1 MSDLAR
7 KFEGRVLALATAHRL
22 VTEGGWTPTSLV
34 RLLGTLFAPY
44 LARVTLRGSDVLLEP
59 DPAFGLSMAL
69 HELLTNACQHG
80 SLASPRGHVAIDWT
94 VSRTSLGLT
103 LNLQWKETGG
113 DAPKRNLRNGFGL
126 RIVKMAIERQLNGQ
140 VEQTFDRDG
149 AAVRL
154 TVPLTQER
162 WSQFGTTSAG
172 EPQQESAAQ

>member
-1 MSDLAR
+1 
-7 KFEGRVLALATAHRL
+7 V
-22 VTEGGWTPTSLV
+22 PTS
-34 RLLGTLFAPY
+34 TA
-44 LARVTLRGSDVLLEP
+44 AT
-59 DPAFGLSMAL
+59 
-69 HELLTNACQHG
+69 
-80 SLASPRGHVAIDWT
+80 SPGGRVAIDWT

-113 DAPKRNLRNGFGL
+113 DAPKRNPRNGFGL

-149 AAVRL
+149 VAVRL

-172 EPQQESAAQ
+172 EPQQESAAQRRRMNNKGSTKTSRGARRSGHPPGLATRRLPRYALAQTAEQPDDEDDRRRNSISATTDHVPLCFFFR